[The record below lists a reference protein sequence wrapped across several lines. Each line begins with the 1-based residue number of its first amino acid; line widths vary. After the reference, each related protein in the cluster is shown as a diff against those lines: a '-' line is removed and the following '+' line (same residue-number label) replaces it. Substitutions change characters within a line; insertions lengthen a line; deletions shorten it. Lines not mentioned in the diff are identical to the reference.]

1 MNMNIEINRGPFFGF
16 IGLFIILFT
25 ALKLTG
31 VIAWS
36 WWWVFSPLWILPAII
51 LSFVVFVVVFVV
63 IFIIVCVMIAI
74 ILSLLPWTYQ
84 QCSPEKHWQ

>member
-1 MNMNIEINRGPFFGF
+1 MNINIKINRGPFFGF

-51 LSFVVFVVVFVV
+51 LSFVVFVV
-63 IFIIVCVMIAI
+63 IFIIVCVIIAT
-74 ILSLLPWTYQ
+74 ILSLLPWT
-84 QCSPEKHWQ
+84 